1 MSETSLALMSRASR
15 MLAEATTIQRAKE
28 LKDLALTA
36 QDWARRKGMGDETI
50 RQCRTY
56 ALLAQRKMGEL
67 LAATERATGTR
78 GQLKGRDVSGGA
90 VTLPPEERVPT
101 LAELGLTK
109 RESAEAQTLAA
120 IPEPEFQAVL
130 DEGKTVA
137 TAVREVKRR
146 GLKEGLESVEAKE
159 VKAAEGVYDVIVIDP
174 PWPMQKIQRDCRPN
188 QSLLDY
194 PTMTEAELREL
205 AIPAADD
212 CHVWLW
218 TTQKFLPM
226 AFRLLDAWGLRYCC
240 CFVWHKPGG
249 FQPVGLPQYNAEF
262 ALYARRGSPKFL
274 ETKALP
280 VCFDAPRG
288 RHSEK
293 PEAFYEVVRRVT
305 AGRRLDMFSRRRIDG
320 FDGWGKEAE

>member
-1 MSETSLALMSRASR
+1 MSETSLAIMSRASQ
-15 MLAEATTIQRAKE
+15 MLAEATTVQRAKE

-36 QDWARRKGMGDETI
+36 QDWARRKGMGERAI
-50 RQCRTY
+50 RHCRTY
-56 ALLAQRKMGEL
+56 ALLAQRKIGEL
-67 LAATERATGTR
+67 LLDTERA
-78 GQLKGRDVSGGA
+78 KGVRMAGRTIGGHA
-90 VTLPPEERVPT
+90 LIPPKDDAPT

-109 RESAEAQTLAA
+109 RESAEAQRLAA
-120 IPEPEFQAVL
+120 IPEPEFRTVL
-130 DEGKTVA
+130 DGTQTVA
-137 TAVREVKRR
+137 AAVRTVKRR
-146 GLKEGLESVEAKE
+146 ETEARLESVEAKE
-159 VKAAEGVYDVIVIDP
+159 AKAAEGVYDVLVVDP
-174 PWPMQKIQRDCRPN
+174 PWPMQKIERDCRPN

-205 AIPAADD
+205 AVPAADD

-226 AFRLLDAWGLRYCC
+226 AFRLLEAWGLKYICT
-240 CFVWHKPGG
+240 FVWHKPGG
-249 FQPVGLPQYNAEF
+249 FQPVGLPQYNCEF
-262 ALYARRGSPKFL
+262 ALYARKGSPKFL

-293 PEAFYEVVRRVT
+293 PSAFYEMVRRVT
-305 AGRRLDMFSRRRIDG
+305 AGRRLDMFNRRRIDG